1 MPKATNWLSVRPEKF
16 KMCPSQRSTTS
27 RSSTEEEARPVD
39 QVRTDPEARAET
51 TSQVAAG
58 AVVNSVTRRAN
69 ALHSERSVR
78 SATRWAIS
86 PASAEAEEDSPLH
99 PSEAVEANEVEAE
112 EEDGTETEPRASAL
126 PRAPILKARVLPN

>member
-1 MPKATNWLSVRPEKF
+1 M
-16 KMCPSQRSTTS
+16 
-27 RSSTEEEARPVD
+27 D
-39 QVRTDPEARAET
+39 QVRIDPEARAEKT
-51 TSQVAAG
+51 NQVAAG
-58 AVVNSVTRRAN
+58 VVVNSATRRAN

-112 EEDGTETEPRASAL
+112 EEDGTATEPTASML
-126 PRAPILKARVLPN
+126 PRAPILKARVLLN

>member
-1 MPKATNWLSVRPEKF
+1 MTNWLSVKPEKF
-16 KMCPSQRSTTS
+16 KTCPSQPSTIS

-39 QVRTDPEARAET
+39 QVRTDPEARAEK

-58 AVVNSVTRRAN
+58 VDVNSVMSRAN

-112 EEDGTETEPRASAL
+112 EEDGMATEPTASTL
-126 PRAPILKARVLPN
+126 PRAPTLRVRVLLN

>member
-1 MPKATNWLSVRPEKF
+1 M
-16 KMCPSQRSTTS
+16 
-27 RSSTEEEARPVD
+27 D
-39 QVRTDPEARAET
+39 QVRTDPEARAEK

-58 AVVNSVTRRAN
+58 VDVNSVTRRAN

-112 EEDGTETEPRASAL
+112 EEDGTATEPTASTL
-126 PRAPILKARVLPN
+126 PRAPTLRVRVLLN

>member
-1 MPKATNWLSVRPEKF
+1 MTNWLSVKPEKF
-16 KMCPSQRSTTS
+16 KTCPSQPSTIS

-58 AVVNSVTRRAN
+58 VDVNSVMRRAN

-86 PASAEAEEDSPLH
+86 PVSAEAEEDSRLH
-99 PSEAVEANEVEAE
+99 PSNEAVEATEVEAD
-112 EEDGTETEPRASAL
+112 EEDGTATEPTASTL
-126 PRAPILKARVLPN
+126 PRAPTLRVRVLLN

>member
-1 MPKATNWLSVRPEKF
+1 MTNWLSVRPEKF
-16 KMCPSQRSTTS
+16 KICPSQRSTTS

-58 AVVNSVTRRAN
+58 VDVNSVMRRAN

-86 PASAEAEEDSPLH
+86 PVSAEAEDSRPH
-99 PSEAVEANEVEAE
+99 PSTEAVEATEVEAD
-112 EEDGTETEPRASAL
+112 EEDGTATEPTASTL
-126 PRAPILKARVLPN
+126 PRAPTLRVRVLLN